1 MPKPPNFP
9 TLAPNRR
16 VQVAVLLSGLVILL
30 FIIALSGFLSA
41 WKDMKEAV
49 RDNQASRLATEVDTN
64 FQLAVSKG
72 KNFAI
77 MKDELNKTRALDY
90 FKKAQARYAELI
102 VFEQDPKGKDLLYKL
117 GAALRSVEFSLGIL
131 TAQAKKSDAP
141 QKLYSRFLKDITI
154 DFDNAS
160 Q

>member
-30 FIIALSGFLSA
+30 FIIALAGFLLA

-49 RDNQASRLATEVDTN
+49 RDNQASRLANEVDTN

-77 MKDELNKTRALDY
+77 LKDELNKKRAMDY
-90 FKKAQARYAELI
+90 FKRAQERYAELST
-102 VFEQDPKGKDLLYKL
+102 FEEDPKGKDLLYKL

-131 TAQAKKSDAP
+131 TAQAMKTDSAD
-141 QKLYSRFLKDITI
+141 KLYRR
-154 DFDNAS
+154 
-160 Q
+160 